1 MQRVLIAGSS
11 GAGKSTLAR
20 RLSDRLALP
29 YVELDALFHGPHWTP
44 RPSFL
49 DDVGVLAAG
58 ERWVSEY
65 QYPAAR
71 PLLLA
76 RADTVIW
83 LDYRR
88 LTVMQRLLRRSAGR
102 ALLRRPMFNGNTE
115 SFADWLRADHPLRHT
130 WRHHADFEQ
139 RLLGGIERPGLDVLR
154 FRRPAETDRW
164 LTRLRIQA

>member
-20 RLSDRLALP
+20 SLSEQLGLP
-29 YVELDALFHGPHWTP
+29 YVELDSLFHGPDWTP

-49 DDVGVLAAG
+49 DDVSAVAAG
-58 ERWVSEY
+58 DRWVSEY

-76 RADTVIW
+76 RADTLIW

-88 LTVMQRLLRRSAGR
+88 FTVMQRVIRRSAVR
-102 ALLRRPMFNGNTE
+102 AVTRRPMFNGNTE
-115 SFADWLRADHPLRHT
+115 RFAAWRQPDHPMRHT
-130 WRHHADFEQ
+130 WRNHASFEQ
-139 RLLGGIERPGLDVLR
+139 RVLADLPAQLPVIR
-154 FRRPAETDRW
+154 LHSPAETRRW
-164 LTRLRIQA
+164 LNRSGLV